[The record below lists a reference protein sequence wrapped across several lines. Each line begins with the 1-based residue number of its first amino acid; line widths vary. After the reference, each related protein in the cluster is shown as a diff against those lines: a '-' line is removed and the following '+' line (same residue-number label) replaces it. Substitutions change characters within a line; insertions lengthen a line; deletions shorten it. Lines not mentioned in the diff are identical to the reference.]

1 MMNSENKALSSSIV
15 VLGSTGS
22 IGTQT
27 LDVAEHL
34 HIPVEAICAG
44 RDVATV
50 EAQARRFGVKYC
62 AMGDEAAAAELR
74 VKLADLPVR
83 VFAGEQGI
91 SEMIRMTSSDLV
103 LNAIIGKAGLAQ
115 TMTVLEAGKQL
126 ALANK
131 ESLVVAGEPVMR
143 AAAKSGVTI
152 RPVDSEHCAIA
163 QCLQGHPASEVKQL
177 ILTAS
182 GGPFFGKTA
191 AEIASM
197 RAADALAHPTWNMG
211 AKITIDSATMM
222 NKGFEV
228 IEACYLFGV
237 PEDRV
242 SVVVHRESIIHS
254 MVEYIDH
261 SILAQ
266 LAVPDMRLCIQHA
279 LTYPHREPSQ
289 LAPLDLTQIGKLTFY
304 APDTETFPMTELARK
319 SLREGGAVPAV
330 LNAANEVAVDA
341 FLHDRIYFGEIFEIV
356 TKTLDALRDAKDATT
371 LDEILYY
378 DACARAIAQQQ
389 EKKGL

>member
-1 MMNSENKALSSSIV
+1 MKPSLIL
-15 VLGSTGS
+15 LGSTGS
-22 IGTQT
+22 IGTQA
-27 LDVAEHL
+27 LDVARKHGF
-34 HIPVEAICAG
+34 PVRALTAAKNSRLMEEQIREFRPA
-44 RDVATV
+44 VA
-50 EAQARRFGVKYC
+50 ALS
-62 AMGDEAAAAELR
+62 DETAAADLR
-74 VKLADLPVR
+74 ARVADLPVKILS
-83 VFAGEQGI
+83 GEEGI
-91 SEMIRMTSSDLV
+91 LEAAALESDIA
-103 LNAIIGKAGLAQ
+103 LNAIVGIAGLRP
-115 TMTVLEAGKQL
+115 TMTAIETGHTI

-131 ESLVVAGEPVMR
+131 ETLVTGGALVTK
-143 AAAKSGVTI
+143 AAKEKGI
-152 RPVDSEHCAIA
+152 KILPVDSEHSAVF
-163 QCLQGHPASEVKQL
+163 QCLQAQPANRALRKI

-182 GGPFFGKTA
+182 GGPFFGKT
-191 AEIASM
+191 S
-197 RAADALAHPTWNMG
+197 ADLAQITPAQALKHPNWSMG

-279 LTYPHREPSQ
+279 LTHPHRTPSQ

-304 APDTETFPMTELARK
+304 APDTETFPMTELARAA
-319 SLREGGAVPAV
+319 LRQGGAVPAV

-341 FLHDRIYFGEIFEIV
+341 FLHDRIYFGEIARMV
-356 TKTLDALRDAKDATT
+356 MGTLDALPDAKRATSME
-371 LDEILYY
+371 EILYY
-378 DACARAIAQQQ
+378 DACARAVAQEQ

>member
-1 MMNSENKALSSSIV
+1 MKVDHKDNMQSIV

-50 EAQARRFGVKYC
+50 EQQARRFGVKYC
-62 AMGDEAAAAELR
+62 AMGDEAAAADLR
-74 VKLADLPVR
+74 VRLSDLPVR

-91 SEMIRMTSSDLV
+91 SEMIRASASELV

-115 TMTVLEAGKQL
+115 TMSVLNAGKQL

-143 AAAKSGVTI
+143 AAAEAGVTI

-182 GGPFFGKTA
+182 GGPFFGKKA
-191 AEIASM
+191 DEIASM
-197 RAADALAHPTWNMG
+197 RAADALAHPTWSMG

-222 NKGFEV
+222 NKGFEI

-279 LTYPHREPSQ
+279 LTHPHRTPSQ

-304 APDTETFPMTELARK
+304 TPDTETFPMTELARK
-319 SLREGGAVPAV
+319 ALRQGGAVPAV

-341 FLHDRIYFGEIFEIV
+341 FLHDRIYFGEIARMV
-356 TKTLDALRDAKDATT
+356 MRTLDALPDAMRATSME
-371 LDEILYY
+371 EILYY
-378 DACARAIAQQQ
+378 DACARAVAQEQ

>member
-1 MMNSENKALSSSIV
+1 VEDESAAKALSVAVADTDTKVLSGREGVLWLASAGTSGV
-15 VLGSTGS
+15 VLNSI
-22 IGTQT
+22 IGT
-27 LDVAEHL
+27 
-34 HIPVEAICAG
+34 AG
-44 RDVATV
+44 LQPT
-50 EAQARRFGVKYC
+50 
-62 AMGDEAAAAELR
+62 
-74 VKLADLPVR
+74 
-83 VFAGEQGI
+83 
-91 SEMIRMTSSDLV
+91 
-103 LNAIIGKAGLAQ
+103 LNAIR
-115 TMTVLEAGKQL
+115 AGKNV

-131 ESLVVAGEPVMR
+131 ETLVTAGEFVMR
-143 AAAKSGVTI
+143 EAREHGVSVL
-152 RPVDSEHCAIA
+152 PVDSEHCAIA

-182 GGPFFGKTA
+182 GGPFFGKKA
-191 AEIASM
+191 DEIASM
-197 RAADALAHPTWNMG
+197 RAADALAHPTWSMG

-222 NKGFEV
+222 NKGFEI

-279 LTYPHREPSQ
+279 LTHPHRTPSQ

-304 APDTETFPMTELARK
+304 APDTETFPMTELARAA
-319 SLREGGAVPAV
+319 LRQGGAVPAV

-341 FLHDRIYFGEIFEIV
+341 FLHDRIYFGEIARMV
-356 TKTLDALRDAKDATT
+356 MRTLDALPDAMRATSME
-371 LDEILYY
+371 EILYY
-378 DACARAIAQQQ
+378 DACARAVAQEQ